1 MSDRQT
7 STCDCLDPT
16 APPFLALSEP
26 QLKITLSDDQM
37 SAHLEVVV
45 EPESTAT
52 AIPLEQVITA
62 MTAVGLPAPSFDD
75 LSKLIGGYELRLPI
89 QAPIIVARGE
99 APIDDT
105 PARLEMLLHEES
117 AGTEKVVDHYN
128 RHHYVTAVAGEA
140 IARVHRRIAGSA
152 GMDVCGKS
160 ISQPHPP
167 DQRFTLGANVTLE
180 ADGTV
185 VSRIAGRVR
194 NDNEKLWV
202 DPLMDIPGDVNF
214 AVGNIDFSGDVNVCG
229 SVLDLFRVASNG
241 NVTIQG
247 AVEAAEIIAGANL
260 VVRGGIVGKDRGH
273 CTAKENITFK
283 FAINAKI
290 CAGGDIHAQVE
301 IASSQVRCGGQL
313 DIRDGLILGGE
324 VQARG
329 GVRCGTL
336 GTSAGTKTIVE
347 VGTDPPL
354 RHSLHH
360 QLSELKRLQKEIHDV
375 CEDAVPML
383 QNQKSLN
390 ATQKEDVTELL
401 FQKSQAEIKAAK
413 ILSEL
418 REAFEATRAAAK
430 EQVLVMKCIY
440 PGVTLRFPDLEC
452 TIDQA
457 LRGPLQFA
465 PRKIDGCMVI
475 CAIQEDGRY
484 GLPLHTRPMRDEL
497 MHAVMHAL
505 GITPATQQ

>member
-7 STCDCLDPT
+7 STCDCPDPT
-16 APPFLALSEP
+16 APPFLALPEP

-37 SAHLEVVV
+37 SAQLEMVLG
-45 EPESTAT
+45 PESTAT

-62 MTAVGLPAPSFDD
+62 MTAAGLPAPSFDD

-89 QAPIIVARGE
+89 QAPIIVARGKVPVE
-99 APIDDT
+99 DT

-117 AGTEKVVDHYN
+117 SETVDHYN
-128 RHHYVTAVAGEA
+128 RHHYVTAVAA
-140 IARVHRRIAGSA
+140 QPIARIHRRIAGSA

-167 DQRFTLGANVTLE
+167 DERFTLGANVTLE
-180 ADGTV
+180 ANGTV

-194 NDNEKLWV
+194 NDNDKLWV
-202 DPLMDIPGDVNF
+202 DPQMDIPGDVNF

-283 FAINAKI
+283 FATNAKI

-301 IASSQVRCGGQL
+301 IASSQVRCGGLL
-313 DIRDGLILGGE
+313 DIREGLILGGE
-324 VQARG
+324 IQARG

-347 VGTDPPL
+347 VGTDPLL
-354 RHSLHH
+354 RHTLHH

-390 ATQKEDVTELL
+390 ATQKEEVTELL
-401 FQKSQAEIKAAK
+401 FQKSRAEIKATK

-418 REAFEATRAAAK
+418 REAFEAARAAAK

-440 PGVTLRFPDLEC
+440 PGVTLRFPNLEC

-465 PRKIDGCMVI
+465 PRKIDGSMVI

-484 GLPLHTRPMRDEL
+484 GLPLPTRPMRDEL
-497 MHAVMHAL
+497 MLAAMHAL
-505 GITPATQQ
+505 GLTPATQQ